1 MQGYRRDIFWAY
13 AVSLSRVASWIL
25 VYGTLYRRTGPT
37 AAALLALVRWTLGLL
52 NYASAGLAPAILHFA
67 AKSTQPHRHSIF
79 TIGVRLSWLGALIGG
94 IALTIWCLTEGQS
107 RQMAPLV
114 ALFGAGMLI
123 DVAADAWGAII
134 QSQSKIRTDYQCQT
148 SLEILWAVLATIGLF
163 QHSQLNLSWQTIV
176 GGSYLL
182 AAIASAIPRAAIA
195 TKLIPPL
202 DLSESTQSITRPLL
216 AFGGL
221 VVLSQIAEFLY
232 APTDFLLIR
241 WLINLDTVAIYAPA
255 VQIDVGIWL
264 LIGGLSTALLPLSAK
279 QFSQRNFQ
287 QLRKYYLQ
295 GTAVTLLLLLIASS
309 LAWLA
314 APAIFKLWLG
324 NKMHDTQKI
333 LPLVLISTV
342 IGGSAAPARSILL
355 ATGHVKAFTASVLI
369 AGLANVILSY
379 IFVVHAHMGLTGI
392 ILGTIIAVVARC
404 ALWIPWYTLRS
415 LRKMASDTP

>member
-1 MQGYRRDIFWAY
+1 
-13 AVSLSRVASWIL
+13 VASWIL
-25 VYGTLYRRTGPT
+25 VYGTLYRRTGAT

-52 NYASAGLAPAILHFA
+52 NYASAGLAPAILHYA
-67 AKSTQPHRHSIF
+67 AKSTPQHTEPNTHRFPLRSIF
-79 TIGVRLSWLGALIGG
+79 TTGVTLSWSGALIGG
-94 IALTIWCLTEGQS
+94 LALTLWCLTQGQS
-107 RQMAPLV
+107 RQIAPLV

-148 SLEILWAVLATIGLF
+148 SLEITWAVLATLGLF
-163 QHSQLNLSWQTIV
+163 QHAHLNLSWQTIV

-182 AAIASAIPRAAIA
+182 AAIASAIPRALIA

-202 DLSESTQSITRPLL
+202 DPNASRESITRPLL
-216 AFGGL
+216 AFGIL

-241 WLINLDTVAIYAPA
+241 WLIDLDTVAIYAPA

-295 GTAVTLLLLLIASS
+295 GTAITLILLLIASA

-324 NKMHDTQKI
+324 DKMRGTQKI

-355 ATGHVKAFTASVLI
+355 ATGHVKPFTLSVLI
-369 AGLANVILSY
+369 AGIGNVILSY
-379 IFVVHAHMGLTGI
+379 TFVVHAHLGLKGI
-392 ILGTIIAVVARC
+392 ILGTIIVVIVRC
-404 ALWIPWYTLRS
+404 ALWMPWYTLRS
-415 LRKMASDTP
+415 LRKLAS